1 MGSTNSRL
9 PLRAAGIG
17 LLLLLLA
24 AGVIYSVMLP
34 AQARFSDEQEYLL
47 LSHNLL
53 HGPGYSMDGVH
64 LTASRPPGYAFFISA
79 IEAMGGGIVAIRVIQ
94 FALVG
99 ATVWL
104 VSLFCPEKSRPGSL
118 LIVTGLVALYA
129 VLFYTAS
136 TLYPQTLAA
145 FLFVLMLVFLLK
157 ITRNWA
163 TDLATGS
170 IFGLLILVVP
180 TFLFTLVVVLA
191 VAWLLKLINWRNA
204 AVIFAV
210 AAIFVGLWTA
220 RNYVQFHQF
229 VPVASNSGAN
239 FLIGNC
245 ENTVPTGGS
254 GNVDRTH
261 YQQEAQRLGLDEF
274 QTDHYYRQAAV
285 TWIEENPVRALVLYG
300 EKVLNF
306 FNFYNQ
312 YAPENKGEVSFA
324 KQAVMA
330 VTYGVLI
337 ALLLWRLLEAGRFP
351 LTAHEKLFLAVYI
364 LSAFTQAIF
373 FTRIRLRLPYD
384 YLIIAIVAIHLCR
397 RLLPPRLFAKSA

>member
-157 ITRNWA
+157 I
-163 TDLATGS
+163 
-170 IFGLLILVVP
+170 
-180 TFLFTLVVVLA
+180 TLVVVLA